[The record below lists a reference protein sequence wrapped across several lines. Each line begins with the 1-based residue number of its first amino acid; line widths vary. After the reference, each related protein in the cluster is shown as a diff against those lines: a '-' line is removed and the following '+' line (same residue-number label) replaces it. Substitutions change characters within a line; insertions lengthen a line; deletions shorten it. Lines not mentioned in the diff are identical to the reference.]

1 MNNSNKLKNNTNRVK
16 NSRNENTF
24 NRRGNYTLS
33 EQVTNAIE
41 KTKELGGKIKNGVVN
56 LKNNVS
62 EKVNEKVSEVKESV
76 SGDSKFVALASASS
90 MIKGF
95 AESNTAISRFVFII
109 LILLLFVVL
118 FNFGV
123 QLIQRYVGDNPNPFI
138 IDGMVLSNNTK
149 IVSANPNV
157 ENSVP
162 ILRSVNEDY
171 GLEFTWNVWFY
182 VDKLNSDPM
191 SYQRIFSKGN
201 EDSITTGITPFLAN
215 GVNKKIVN
223 ASPGL
228 FLTQQE
234 NSNVLASSTPS
245 TTNNS
250 NINLY
255 FVVNTFKNSES
266 NTEYAESITIHN
278 IPVKKWVC
286 VTMRV
291 ENKTADIY
299 INGVLTQRKT
309 FTNLPRQ
316 NYYDTIIGDSN
327 DGFTGFISSLRYYSH
342 ALNYEEIQS
351 IYGKG
356 PNLKSIDTN
365 MNSGVMDYLSI
376 NWYLKP

>member
-1 MNNSNKLKNNTNRVK
+1 MSNSNKGKNITNRVK
-16 NSRNENTF
+16 NTF
-24 NRRGNYTLS
+24 NSLKTNATLS
-33 EQVTNAIE
+33 GQVKNAIE
-41 KTKELGGKIKNGVVN
+41 KTKVMGEKIKNGVVN
-56 LKNNVS
+56 IKNNVS
-62 EKVNEKVSEVKESV
+62 EKVTEKVSEVKEKV
-76 SGDSKFVALASASS
+76 STSSRFAALASAGTA
-90 MIKGF
+90 IKGF

-109 LILLLFVVL
+109 LILLLFIIL

-123 QLIQRYVGDNPNPFI
+123 QLIQKWVGDNPNPFI

-149 IVSANPNV
+149 IVSSNPNV
-157 ENSVP
+157 EKSVP
-162 ILRSVNEDY
+162 ILRSVNEEY

-182 VDKLNSDPM
+182 VDKLNTDPL

-201 EDSITTGITPFLAN
+201 EDSVTTGINPLLAN

-234 NSNVLASSTPS
+234 NSGVLATAKPA
-245 TTNNS
+245 TTNNT
-250 NINLY
+250 NVNLY

-286 VTMRV
+286 ATMRV

-316 NYYDTIIGDSN
+316 NYYDTIIGDSGE
-327 DGFTGFISSLRYYSH
+327 GFSGFISSLRYYNH
-342 ALNYEEIQS
+342 ALNYEEIQNV
-351 IYGKG
+351 YGKG

-365 MNSGVMDYLSI
+365 MNSRVMDYLSI

>member
-1 MNNSNKLKNNTNRVK
+1 MSNSNKGKNITNRFK
-16 NSRNENTF
+16 NTF
-24 NRRGNYTLS
+24 NSLKPKSTLS
-33 EQVTNAIE
+33 GQVTNAFQ
-41 KTKELGGKIKNGVVN
+41 KTKEMGEKIKNGVVN
-56 LKNNVS
+56 IKNNVS
-62 EKVNEKVSEVKESV
+62 EKVTEKVSEVKEKV
-76 SGDSKFVALASASS
+76 SSSSRFAALSSASS
-90 MIKGF
+90 AIKGF

-109 LILLLFVVL
+109 LILLLFIVL

-123 QLIQRYVGDNPNPFI
+123 QMIQRFVGNNPDPFI

-149 IVSANPNV
+149 IVSSNPNV
-157 ENSVP
+157 EKSVP
-162 ILRSVNEDY
+162 IMRSVNEDY
-171 GLEFTWNVWFY
+171 GLEYTWNVWFY
-182 VDKLNSDPM
+182 VDKLNPDAM

-201 EDSITTGITPFLAN
+201 EDSITTGVNPLLAN

-228 FLTQQE
+228 FLTQQV
-234 NSNVLASSTPS
+234 NSGVLASSTPP
-245 TTNNS
+245 TTNNT

-255 FVVNTFKNSES
+255 FVVNTFKNSQS

-286 VTMRV
+286 ATMRI

-299 INGVLTQRKT
+299 INGVLTKRKT

-316 NYYDTIIGDSN
+316 NYYDTIIGDSIE
-327 DGFTGFISSLRYYSH
+327 GFSGFISSLRYYGH

-351 IYGKG
+351 VYGKG

>member
-1 MNNSNKLKNNTNRVK
+1 MSNSNKSKNITNRINNSLNSVK
-16 NSRNENTF
+16 KNA
-24 NRRGNYTLS
+24 TLS
-33 EQVTNAIE
+33 GQVSNAIE
-41 KTKELGGKIKNGVVN
+41 KTKEIGEKIKNGVVN
-56 LKNNVS
+56 MKNNVS
-62 EKVNEKVSEVKESV
+62 EKVSEKVSEVKEKV
-76 SGDSKFVALASASS
+76 STSSKFAALSGATTA
-90 MIKGF
+90 IKSF
-95 AESNTAISRFVFII
+95 AESNTMISRFVFII
-109 LILLLFVVL
+109 LILLLFIIL
-118 FNFGV
+118 FNFGI
-123 QLIQRYVGDNPNPFI
+123 QLIQKYVANNPDPFI

-149 IVSANPNV
+149 TVSSNPNV
-157 ENSVP
+157 EKSVP
-162 ILRSVNEDY
+162 ILRSINEEY

-182 VDKLNSDPM
+182 VDKLNSNPM

-201 EDSITTGITPFLAN
+201 EDSITTGVNPLLAN

-234 NSNVLASSTPS
+234 TPNVLASSTPP

-255 FVVNTFKNSES
+255 FVLNTFKNSQS

-316 NYYDTIIGDSN
+316 NYYDTIIGDAGE
-327 DGFTGFISSLRYYSH
+327 GFSGFISSLRYFNH

-351 IYGKG
+351 VFGKG

-365 MNSGVMDYLSI
+365 MNSSAMDYLSI
-376 NWYLKP
+376 NWYLKH